1 MGSNPINLGVRLILE
16 LVALFAFGYWGWN
29 ASDGIMRYVLA
40 IGLPILAAAAWGTFA
55 VIDDPSRSGNAPVPV
70 SGAIRLVLELVF
82 FALAAYALYSVGSEN
97 WALAFAAI
105 VLVHYAV
112 SYDRIAWLL
121 KQTGK

>member
-16 LVALFAFGYWGWN
+16 LVALFAFGNWGWN

-40 IGLPILAAAAWGTFA
+40 IGLPILAAAAWGIFA
-55 VIDDPSRSGNAPVPV
+55 VVDDPSRSGNAPVPV

-82 FALAAYALYSVGSEN
+82 FALATFALYSVGSEN
-97 WALAFAAI
+97 WALAFATI